1 MIEAAAYYGPLLC
14 SIKPGRVYCCNNH
27 EEDKVHHQHGSND
40 KQQHPVLWRLVD
52 RAGGME
58 VEEGRKTGVR
68 GNMEREDDYRNIG
81 LANANT
87 A

>member
-1 MIEAAAYYGPLLC
+1 MIEAAAYHGHLLC

-27 EEDKVHHQHGSND
+27 EEDKVHHHHGSND

-52 RAGGME
+52 GAEGME
-58 VEEGRKTGVR
+58 VEERRKTGVR
-68 GNMEREDDYRNIG
+68 GNMEREDEYRNIG